1 MARRLLLEFAVG
13 LTAGGT
19 ILAGLA
25 APKPSVSG
33 VSGLGRDLSVST
45 GLPQPVVVTA
55 LAVLGIAVWLA
66 LMWVFARGVGEVWA
80 RVGGHVVRAVGL
92 ALPESALWR
101 FATGLI
107 LLMVLVLVIIGLLP
121 AAADL

>member
-1 MARRLLLEFAVG
+1 M
-13 LTAGGT
+13 
-19 ILAGLA
+19 
-25 APKPSVSG
+25 
-33 VSGLGRDLSVST
+33 ST

-55 LAVLGIAVWLA
+55 LAVLGIAAWLA
-66 LMWVFARGVGEVWA
+66 LMWVFARGAGEVWA

-107 LLMVLVLVIIGLLP
+107 LLLVLVIIGLLP
-121 AAADL
+121 AAVDP